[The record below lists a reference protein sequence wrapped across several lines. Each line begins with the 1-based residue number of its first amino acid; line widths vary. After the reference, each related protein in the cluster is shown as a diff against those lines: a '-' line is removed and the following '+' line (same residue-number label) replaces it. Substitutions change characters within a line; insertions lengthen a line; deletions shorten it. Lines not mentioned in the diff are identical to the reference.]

1 MKATKNADD
10 TKEMQD
16 KKADDLIDA
25 VELFEMLPEDVQ
37 DAILELM
44 RTMLHNG

>member
-1 MKATKNADD
+1 MNDKDIVNDIEKV
-10 TKEMQD
+10 QD
-16 KKADDLIDA
+16 KKADDLINA
-25 VELFEMLPEDVQ
+25 VGLFEMLPEDVQ